1 MKIIKNK
8 AFRLS
13 LYVIGFILVV
23 LVFASGIASS
33 FKYERFSDKE
43 NYNNPFET
51 SNYVR
56 DAVENSADA
65 IQVKAYNERQIYEI
79 DFLDT

>member
-23 LVFASGIASS
+23 LAFASGIASI
-33 FKYERFSDKE
+33 FKYERFSDK
-43 NYNNPFET
+43 YG
-51 SNYVR
+51 VR
-56 DAVENSADA
+56 
-65 IQVKAYNERQIYEI
+65 
-79 DFLDT
+79 